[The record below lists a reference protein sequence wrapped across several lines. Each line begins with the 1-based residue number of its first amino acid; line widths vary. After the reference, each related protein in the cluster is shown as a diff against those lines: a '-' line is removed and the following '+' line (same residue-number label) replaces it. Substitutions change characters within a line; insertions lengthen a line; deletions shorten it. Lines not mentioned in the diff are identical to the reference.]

1 MFVQWMVKN
10 ARMRLANGFSSV
22 TPGAA
27 LVLVLGTLLTLAAA
41 SYVRETTQAE
51 HREYFER
58 RVAEAQGILTQH
70 LQMNLEVLRGL
81 QALFLQAGER
91 PVSRDEFRRY
101 AGHLNLEGRYPG
113 IRALSFTRYV
123 RSDQLAAY
131 EAGIRR
137 DPALRRP
144 DFVVKSVGPRADYF
158 VADFISPA
166 NKDDDIMFG
175 IDLGGETNRR
185 ATLER
190 ARDTG
195 LPAASQLIRLT
206 MRHKAP
212 RGFFVAAPVYQP
224 GAAVGTI
231 AERQRA
237 FLGCVTA
244 IFGSEEMMIHLFGAQ
259 LLNELDIE
267 IYDGA
272 DGPASA
278 RVAAESLLFDSAVEV
293 AGHRVPLHAPA
304 KAASFYHTENIGVAD
319 RQWSVVFTA
328 LPALAATLGGN
339 RLPEWML
346 IGGGTST
353 LLLFALITSIF
364 NANRRL
370 ECQVA
375 ERTAALTES
384 NRELAESVSQLTAL
398 NQALQKAHSQ
408 LLQSDKMA
416 SLGQLAAGVAH
427 EINNPIGFVNANL
440 GTLRGYIDDLL
451 AVLSAYQR
459 AEPALADHPEL
470 LSAIATAKAAADLGF
485 MQQDIGPLVAESL
498 DGVQRIKM
506 IVQDLKNFSRV
517 GVVEWRRA
525 NLERGLDSTLNMVRN
540 EIKYKAE
547 VIKDYAGIPE
557 IECIESQLNQVF
569 MNLLVNAAQAIET
582 KGTITIRTGA
592 DATQVWVEIIDTGK
606 GMAPDISRRIFEPFF
621 TTKPVGQGTGLGLSL
636 AYGIIE
642 RHRGRITVES
652 EVGRGTRFL
661 ITVPRE
667 RRAEWAEPD
676 ADDHMAVAPT
686 ASRSL
691 PFV

>member
-1 MFVQWMVKN
+1 LFVQRIVKN
-10 ARMRLANGFSSV
+10 ARMRLAKGVSSV

-27 LVLVLGTLLTLAAA
+27 VVLVFGTLLTLAAA

-51 HREYFER
+51 HEEYFER

-70 LQMNLEVLRGL
+70 LRMNLEVLRGL
-81 QALFLQAGER
+81 QALFVQAGER
-91 PVSRDEFRRY
+91 PVARDEFRRY
-101 AGHLNLEGRYPG
+101 AGHLNLESRYPG
-113 IRALSFTRYV
+113 IRALTFTRYV
-123 RSDQLAAY
+123 RDDQLAAY

-144 DFVVKSVGPRADYF
+144 DFVVKPVGSRADYF

-166 NKDDDIMFG
+166 NTDDDIMVG
-175 IDLGGETNRR
+175 IDLGSEANRR

-195 LPAASQLIRLT
+195 LPTASQLIRLT
-206 MRHKAP
+206 MRQDAP
-212 RGFFVAAPVYQP
+212 TGFFVAAPVYRP
-224 GAAVGTI
+224 GAALGTV

-244 IFGSEEMMIHLFGAQ
+244 VFGSEEMMTDLFGAR

-267 IYDGA
+267 IYDSA
-272 DGPASA
+272 DGPAHA
-278 RVAAESLLFDSAVEV
+278 RFTAESLLFDSAVEV

-304 KAASFYHTENIGVAD
+304 KAASFYHTENVGVAD

-328 LPALAATLGGN
+328 LPALAATQGGN

-346 IGGGTST
+346 IGGGAST

-375 ERTAALTES
+375 ERTVALTAS

-470 LSAIATAKAAADLGF
+470 LSGIATAKAAADLGF
-485 MQQDIGPLVAESL
+485 MQQDIGQLVAESL

-557 IECIESQLNQVF
+557 IECIGSQLNQVF

-592 DATQVWVEIIDTGK
+592 NATQVWVEITDTGK
-606 GMAPDISRRIFEPFF
+606 GMPPDISRRIFEPFF

-642 RHRGRITVES
+642 RHCGSITVES

-667 RRAEWAEPD
+667 RMAELAGPD
-676 ADDHMAVAPT
+676 ADDNTAAAPK
-686 ASRSL
+686 ASRSPSL
-691 PFV
+691 D